1 MSADNAHGSDTGTMD
16 MKDHIKTWKGFVSL
30 IKWMIIGNIVLLTFL
45 AIFRTH
51 G

>member
-16 MKDHIKTWKGFVSL
+16 IKDHIKTWKGFVSL
-30 IKWMIIGNIVLLTFL
+30 VKWMVIGCIALAIFL